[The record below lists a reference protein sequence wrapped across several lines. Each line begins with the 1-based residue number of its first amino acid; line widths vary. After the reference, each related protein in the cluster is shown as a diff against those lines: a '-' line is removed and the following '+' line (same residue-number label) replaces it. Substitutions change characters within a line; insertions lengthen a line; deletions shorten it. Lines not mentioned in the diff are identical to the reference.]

1 MSWFGDLKGDN
12 FLAVLDVMIDIKNEI
27 DILAE
32 KIRIP
37 IFPTIIRFSQLLP
50 GDSINMRDRYCSL
63 RWKATVYL
71 EKKGIIRAYKIL
83 KLGHRWEGVIEIY
96 LDKDKFNKEYEK
108 IRKEYQIKMESQM
121 DIEEKKEKRLRFL
134 YLLYQRWE
142 EKAHEYPNMYTLGK
156 QLGLSDRFT
165 HLICSYLKGKGM
177 IDVMS
182 KDGIVKILQSGIEE
196 VENALLKP
204 DEPTER
210 FPPVKNIII
219 IEKVTDSQIQ
229 IDSPHSIQI
238 KADKELT
245 DKLKDLNKF
254 IKDNI
259 EQLMLN
265 EDDKQ
270 ELQTEIQTID
280 IQLSSPKPKR
290 NILKECV
297 SSIRR
302 VMEGATGQII
312 ASQIIDKL
320 GLIENLF

>member
-1 MSWFGDLKGDN
+1 MSWLDNLKGDN
-12 FLAVLDVMIDIKNEI
+12 FLAVLDVMLDIKQEIDIKADYI
-27 DILAE
+27 Q
-32 KIRIP
+32 IP
-37 IFPTIIRFSQLLP
+37 ILQTKVRFHKLLP
-50 GDSINMRDRYCSL
+50 IDSFNMRDKYCNL
-63 RWKATVYL
+63 RWKATGFL
-71 EKKGIIRAYKIL
+71 QKNGIIKNFKIIQ
-83 KLGHRWEGVIEIY
+83 GTHRWHSYMSIDLNE
-96 LDKDKFNKEYEK
+96 KSFNEEFEK
-108 IRKEYQIKMESQM
+108 IYEEYKRRMESQM
-121 DIEEKKEKRLRFL
+121 DIEEKKEKRFRFL
-134 YLLYQRWE
+134 YLLYQRWG
-142 EKAHEYPNMYTLGK
+142 KNPHEYPNMYSLGK
-156 QLGLSDRFT
+156 QLGFSKSFT
-165 HLICSYLKGKGM
+165 HSICSYLNGKEM
-177 IDVMS
+177 IEIMS
-182 KDGIVKILQSGIEE
+182 RDGIVKILQPGIEE
-196 VENALLKP
+196 VENALSKP
-204 DEPTER
+204 DEPTEH

-219 IEKVTDSQIQ
+219 IKEVTDSQIQ

-245 DKLKDLNKF
+245 DKLEELNKF

-302 VMEGATGQII
+302 IMEGATGQII